1 MSTIYRL
8 VYASKN
14 LIVGPAAD
22 ARREL
27 DGILAVSRRNN
38 ARMGVNGALI
48 FNGAAFGHGLEGPRR
63 TLEETFERIQRDIR
77 HGEVT
82 VLAWGPVAVPGFRR
96 PLDFVGGTVRARA
109 LWSDLLSASGFDLAR
124 LDGGAVAALLQRL
137 VGEQGPAAQ
146 TSGPDLPTHPAPSA
160 PPAPPV
166 AAAPLTDAATKVPP
180 PRPAAPSPAAS
191 MPSPASSATGAG
203 TWDLPTPQ
211 AAPVPPKSVPPQPKA
226 MEPPSQ
232 SRSER
237 HAAVAVAILKAA
249 LADER
254 SRTSALRAEVDELR
268 ITLTAG
274 RAEIA
279 SLRAE
284 RDLWAERARLMA
296 AALRDNPREI
306 RSLVRSTADA
316 LMTRD
321 GAVQSPLLA

>member
-1 MSTIYRL
+1 
-8 VYASKN
+8 
-14 LIVGPAAD
+14 
-22 ARREL
+22 
-27 DGILAVSRRNN
+27 
-38 ARMGVNGALI
+38 
-48 FNGAAFGHGLEGPRR
+48 
-63 TLEETFERIQRDIR
+63 
-77 HGEVT
+77 
-82 VLAWGPVAVPGFRR
+82 
-96 PLDFVGGTVRARA
+96 
-109 LWSDLLSASGFDLAR
+109 
-124 LDGGAVAALLQRL
+124 
-137 VGEQGPAAQ
+137 
-146 TSGPDLPTHPAPSA
+146 
-160 PPAPPV
+160 
-166 AAAPLTDAATKVPP
+166 
-180 PRPAAPSPAAS
+180 